1 MFLIWL
7 QSNLLYYYHHET
19 GFVIYD
25 FRPFVDFGEGVFLEN
40 DIGFSF
46 TDDEVVEQLRNNYED
61 FMNSPSLLLFC
72 CGCSG
77 KTYYGIIEQ
86 PVVRCPLCK
95 GITLMVPWFCCKDH
109 TNFVSISNHYLF
121 LFIYLFIY
129 LGILIS
135 ISINY

>member
-1 MFLIWL
+1 MAITLLFSFLSDYPDAIVPYPWQRVL
-7 QSNLLYYYHHET
+7 DIPSNLLYYYHHET

-95 GITLMVPWFCCKDH
+95 G
-109 TNFVSISNHYLF
+109 
-121 LFIYLFIY
+121 
-129 LGILIS
+129 
-135 ISINY
+135 